1 MATLRI
7 IGATHKRGGKG
18 GTNPTGKL
26 SQAERDALPASA
38 FADPKHRKFLL
49 IDKGHTQAAFA
60 RIVQARNEGRI
71 SAAEYKQIFHRA
83 AVAWAKFKQ
92 QPAAARTAHGATM
105 AKRKRAHARKGKRN
119 PSGIE
124 STLPVGMRDELA
136 AKAKAE
142 RLALIKERAKASRA
156 AKKAKAAEAKANAE
170 KAKASKTV
178 KVAKAKAAK
187 VTKAAK
193 AKAAKVVKSAKKVAA
208 KVKRAPKS
216 APATQAKEPTMAK
229 ARKRTRKGRKGT
241 RSAAQK
247 AALKRMQEAR
257 AGKKPAK
264 RGAAKRRTTKRTV
277 SAVTKAPRRGK
288 RRGRRAGPAVTATVT
303 GTIGKKKRHTYVGS
317 GRVRTYLVNPVGNK
331 SRLILAVVMV
341 PLGYLATSALDR
353 FLATRG
359 SLNTSDSTGATP
371 ITGANAYR
379 NFARPDGTRV
389 GAAAGVAAGFGI
401 ITALV
406 HKKHPL
412 MTAIFGGLA
421 LGGGVKF
428 MALGGEFLA
437 HKLQLASANRTSTDL
452 MYRLFPEVYDDSLFA
467 DPLPTATY
475 GAPQGLPAAR
485 RPMVFGPVGAVAGV
499 TNRPKANGAVGSPKA
514 PLTVVRTASPQP
526 KDEREAIIAK
536 VCASEGAQSAK

>member
-1 MATLRI
+1 MAKARTRKQKA
-7 IGATHKRGGKG
+7 ATKAAQK
-18 GTNPTGKL
+18 
-26 SQAERDALPASA
+26 ASA
-38 FADPKHRKFLL
+38 K
-49 IDKGHTQAAFA
+49 
-60 RIVQARNEGRI
+60 
-71 SAAEYKQIFHRA
+71 
-83 AVAWAKFKQ
+83 
-92 QPAAARTAHGATM
+92 
-105 AKRKRAHARKGKRN
+105 ARKGTAK
-119 PSGIE
+119 PK
-124 STLPVGMRDELA
+124 A
-136 AKAKAE
+136 AKRTRKPKA
-142 RLALIKERAKASRA
+142 
-156 AKKAKAAEAKANAE
+156 
-170 KAKASKTV
+170 
-178 KVAKAKAAK
+178 AKAAK
-187 VTKAAK
+187 
-193 AKAAKVVKSAKKVAA
+193 
-208 KVKRAPKS
+208 APK
-216 APATQAKEPTMAK
+216 
-229 ARKRTRKGRKGT
+229 
-241 RSAAQK
+241 
-247 AALKRMQEAR
+247 
-257 AGKKPAK
+257 
-264 RGAAKRRTTKRTV
+264 V
-277 SAVTKAPRRGK
+277 SRK
-288 RRGRRAGPAVTATVT
+288 RRGRKSGPAVTATVT

-379 NFARPDGTRV
+379 NFARPDGARV